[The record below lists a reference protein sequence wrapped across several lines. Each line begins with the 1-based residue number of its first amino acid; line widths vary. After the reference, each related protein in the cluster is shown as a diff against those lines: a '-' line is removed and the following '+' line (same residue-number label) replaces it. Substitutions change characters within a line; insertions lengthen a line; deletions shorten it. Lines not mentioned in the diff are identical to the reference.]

1 MNAISRRRFLKLAA
15 AAGGALAF
23 GDLADQMMGFTRWTR
38 SAYAAEPIKVGII
51 DPLSSPYKT
60 SSIHD
65 VHGAT
70 VALEM
75 YNKRG
80 GVLGRQVAIIE
91 ADDAS
96 NVQTAIKAANKLI
109 KDDRVDFLMG
119 TFNGGEVVG
128 VVTTPFGTT
137 DFTAALTEAKGTKP
151 SAIILN
157 LYGWDLVN
165 ALKAYTKLELAKEKI
180 GVGGMIGGEQ
190 IGRPLGYANNAGVW
204 GLIWDPK
211 INTES
216 SHRFIQGVI
225 DKYNHTP
232 TSRCYLGYAAMM
244 QILEA
249 VRRAGTTDT
258 AAVIKSLEGHEF
270 DGLKEGRS
278 YFRAWDHQ
286 HVQDVLVGQA
296 YGKEFG
302 LGHYQIL
309 ATVPGDAAAAE
320 TTEGKHFGR
329 IRTDPVYRD
338 LSPADR
344 ERLIA
349 AIKWVD
355 EQASVTIQVPSQAR
369 RSSRIEVTVV
379 TRGGAGPVVGV
390 SLVDSAIRYQ
400 ARPISASGFKVVG
413 PALVVGSN
421 GKPQAQWA
429 ERRLRGSDMGL
440 NTVMITGIEGDQ
452 VTQRVDETHTTWVLR
467 APPEPGAYSVAAAFY
482 YGTEKG
488 RPLGTVVRNG
498 RAEPRGGPGG
508 ASGRV
513 MFSDVVKINVK

>member
-1 MNAISRRRFLKLAA
+1 MSTISRRRFLQLSA

-23 GDLADQMMGFTRWTR
+23 GDVADQMLGLTRKAGI
-38 SAYAAEPIKVGII
+38 AYAAEPIKIGII

-80 GVLGRQVAIIE
+80 GVLGRPVSIIE

-96 NVQTAIKAANKLI
+96 NVQTAIKAATKLI
-109 KDDRVDFLMG
+109 KEDRVDFLMG
-119 TFNGGEVVG
+119 TFNGDVALAVAEVAKQENKLFMATCPHIMELTEPRCNAHTFVFMPNARMLALA
-128 VVTTPFGTT
+128 VTPHLAKAYGGRWFMITADTVDGKAALQAMTDALKTQGGDIIGAAVTPFGTT
-137 DFTAALTEAKGTKP
+137 DFTAVLTEAKAAKP
-151 SAIILN
+151 SAVILN

-165 ALKAYTKLELAKEKI
+165 ALKAYTKLEWAKEKI

-190 IGRPLGYANNAGVW
+190 IGRPLGYANNAGIW

-216 SHRFIQGVI
+216 SRRFIQGVI

-232 TSRCYLGYAAMM
+232 TSRCYVGYAAMM

-249 VRRAGTTDT
+249 VRRAGTAETG
-258 AAVIKSLEGHEF
+258 AVIKALEGHEF

-296 YGKEFG
+296 YGKELG

-309 ATVPGDAAAAE
+309 ATVPGDAVA
-320 TTEGKHFGR
+320 GGR
-329 IRTDPVYRD
+329 
-338 LSPADR
+338 
-344 ERLIA
+344 
-349 AIKWVD
+349 
-355 EQASVTIQVPSQAR
+355 
-369 RSSRIEVTVV
+369 
-379 TRGGAGPVVGV
+379 
-390 SLVDSAIRYQ
+390 
-400 ARPISASGFKVVG
+400 
-413 PALVVGSN
+413 
-421 GKPQAQWA
+421 
-429 ERRLRGSDMGL
+429 
-440 NTVMITGIEGDQ
+440 DQ
-452 VTQRVDETHTTWVLR
+452 NACKL
-467 APPEPGAYSVAAAFY
+467 
-482 YGTEKG
+482 
-488 RPLGTVVRNG
+488 
-498 RAEPRGGPGG
+498 
-508 ASGRV
+508 
-513 MFSDVVKINVK
+513 